1 MTLDETLLKKCTA
14 KAEQVIL
21 MEQQAEQ
28 AKIEYHAEIRRLHL
42 KGGSYR
48 EIAAAL
54 GLSHQRI
61 SQIVNGESP
70 NWLTRWTSKSDDP
83 RTGLLNCSFCGQSQT
98 QVNKLVRGPK
108 VFICDVCVDH
118 SLALFSDTE
127 LKDKRAFM
135 SLRDSDTAYCSFC
148 GRLQKEGKRR
158 FVGNEKNR
166 ICTECIA
173 IAEASLNREW
183 VEGQWKYHY
192 KDGASDV
199 RS

>member
-1 MTLDETLLKKCTA
+1 MTLDEILLKNCTA

-21 MEQQAEQ
+21 MEQRAEQ

-42 KGGSYR
+42 NGGSYR

-61 SQIVNGESP
+61 SQIVKGDSP
-70 NWLTRWTSKSDDP
+70 SWLTRWTGKRDDP
-83 RTGLLNCSFCGQSQT
+83 RGGLLNCSFCGQSQT
-98 QVNKLVRGPK
+98 KVNKLVRGPK

-118 SLALFSDTE
+118 SLALFSDTPLE
-127 LKDKRAFM
+127 GRRAFM

-148 GRLQKEGKRR
+148 GSLQKEGNRR

-166 ICTECIA
+166 ICT
-173 IAEASLNREW
+173 
-183 VEGQWKYHY
+183 
-192 KDGASDV
+192 V